1 MDDYILAFVKK
12 KLDIAYDESGSMQD
26 TFFDERLLID
36 IEDAIGELSQLIK
49 IDMSN
54 RVHPGISMHEIMPYY
69 NNDVISLCKQFISIS
84 VRLSFD
90 PPSGSV
96 LTSLERSRDRIAS
109 RITMSIQNSE
119 DEENDK

>member
-1 MDDYILAFVKK
+1 MDDYILNFVKK

>member
-1 MDDYILAFVKK
+1 MNDYILAFVKK

-109 RITMSIQNSE
+109 RITMSIQKSE